1 MIIAITVSLFLI
13 SFLGILKSKRHKWKG
28 LKVEMSSF
36 LIQRKEQ
43 HLFSQRR
50 QRTFV
55 FFALCF
61 RVPWPP
67 AGSFSKVDMTICKQF
82 VYFTNIPNIMQ
93 EKKSPHAE
101 HWFPSGLSHWPPYSP
116 CTMYNVDAQWWGGK
130 GGGMSGEEW
139 RSRGGFLWSWQDDD
153 DVDRRRS
160 GKMMRIWNLAS
171 LSSIRS
177 LSAPCK

>member
-1 MIIAITVSLFLI
+1 MHRFRGWNV
-13 SFLGILKSKRHKWKG
+13 
-28 LKVEMSSF
+28 SF
-36 LIQRKEQ
+36 LIPRKGQ
-43 HLFSQRR
+43 HLFSQGR

-67 AGSFSKVDMTICKQF
+67 AGSFSKVDMTLCKQF
-82 VYFTNIPNIMQ
+82 AYFTNIPNIMQ
-93 EKKSPHAE
+93 GKKSPHAE

-116 CTMYNVDAQWWGGK
+116 CTVYNVDAQWCWWGGK
-130 GGGMSGEEW
+130 GGGMSREEL

-153 DVDRRRS
+153 DADRRMS